1 MDHMDCPPEPR
12 DGLLRGSPTQ
22 KANGA
27 RIHSGF
33 IPGHVGEERGHDLL
47 AVQVEHLIADRQVEH
62 RPRPPS
68 TMSTILTRSDTL
80 TAMRLDTSALGA
92 AVQARAL

>member
-1 MDHMDCPPEPR
+1 MLEHGARLICLTGPDNGPH
-12 DGLLRGSPTQ
+12 GLSAGATRWTVAGSPTQ

-47 AVQVEHLIADRQVEH
+47 AVQVEHLADRQVEH
-62 RPRPPS
+62 RPRQVFGIVDRAEQPV
-68 TMSTILTRSDTL
+68 
-80 TAMRLDTSALGA
+80 
-92 AVQARAL
+92 AVASS